1 MTSVEVW
8 WSQRGSGGLV
18 DVEDRGGAA
27 GGVGV
32 GPSERGGGL
41 GKKGGEKG
49 IRLAGT
55 STKRSVHLGTIIRF
69 QADRIS
75 PQLGPISPHW
85 NLLSPP

>member
-32 GPSERGGGL
+32 GPSERGGGGA
-41 GKKGGEKG
+41 GKKRG
-49 IRLAGT
+49 
-55 STKRSVHLGTIIRF
+55 
-69 QADRIS
+69 
-75 PQLGPISPHW
+75 
-85 NLLSPP
+85 